1 MSGDA
6 GSATCSYTATPIFS
20 GPRPATVVALIG
32 NPNVGKSTLFNQ
44 MTGLGVVTAHYPG
57 KTLEVNVGS
66 TSLDGRSVSIVDLP
80 GTYSLGSET
89 EASWVTRRA
98 LLDVVPDCA
107 IVVVDATN
115 LARSLVIALQV
126 MDMGVPT
133 VVALNLTDES
143 RRSGLLINADRL
155 SGTLGVPVIST
166 VATEG
171 KGVAPALRTALMMC
185 GTCGDV
191 REDATHRYGVG
202 FESLLEPLVAAAT
215 VSGIAPF
222 GLPPRATALE
232 LIQSRSDV
240 EEAVLESGGSV
251 LHQRAGE
258 VSRIMGAARGERVST
273 TVSRELHGAAGSIAE
288 SVSDSQPTDRT
299 RRSLRSLATSPLTG
313 IPVLFAVLASV
324 FLFLFFVGDLLATAF
339 SALWRAV
346 ASPVIVSAVHAV
358 LGEGAWAR
366 TVLWG
371 LDAGIEASLSIG
383 LPYILTFYVLL
394 SLLEDSGYLNAVAF
408 LADRSM
414 HHLGLHGRAVIPLVS
429 GAGCSVPAVLATRV
443 LATERER
450 TIACTLIAMI
460 PCSARTAVIMG
471 AVGHYIGLL
480 PALGVFIVSAVV
492 TGIVGI
498 VLDRMIPG
506 SGAGMV
512 MEMFPFRRPS
522 LRVVWRK
529 AWDQFREFLLIATPI
544 VIVGSIVLGGLYESG
559 WLWKLSAPLDP
570 VVVGFLGLPSIAG
583 LTLLFGLLRKEF
595 ALQLLVTL
603 GIATMGEQANDLLT
617 FMGPTDL
624 FVYAL
629 VNTLA
634 MPCVSTVAVLGRTL
648 GWKRTSFVTAVTV
661 GTALAMGGLF
671 ASVLPAIGWS

>member
-1 MSGDA
+1 L
-6 GSATCSYTATPIFS
+6 
-20 GPRPATVVALIG
+20 VG

-57 KTLEVNVGS
+57 KTLDVNVGS
-66 TSLDGRSVSIVDLP
+66 TYLDGRSVTIVDLP
-80 GTYSLGSET
+80 GTYSLGSEA
-89 EASWVTRRA
+89 EESWVTRRT

-126 MDMGVPT
+126 MDLGVPT
-133 VVALNLTDES
+133 VVALNLTDEAS
-143 RRSGLLINADRL
+143 RAGVRIDSVRL
-155 SGTLGVPVIST
+155 SESLGVPVLPT
-166 VATEG
+166 VATQG
-171 KGVAPALRTALMMC
+171 TGVAPSLRTALMLS
-185 GTCGDV
+185 GSCGDV
-191 REDATHRYGVG
+191 KTDATHRYGMG
-202 FESLLEPLVAAAT
+202 FESLLEPLSMAAKESAA
-215 VSGIAPF
+215 SPF
-222 GLPPRATALE
+222 GLPPRAIALE
-232 LIQSRSDV
+232 LIQGRSDV
-240 EEAVLESGGSV
+240 REQVIAGGGEALCAKSD
-251 LHQRAGE
+251 E
-258 VSRIMGAARGERVST
+258 VGLFMTTSRGERVST
-273 TVSRELHGAAGSIAE
+273 TMSRELHGAAGAIAE
-288 SVSDSQPTDRT
+288 SVTESPPNGRI
-299 RRSLRSLATSPLTG
+299 RRSLRGLATSPLTG
-313 IPVLFAVLASV
+313 IPILIGVLASV
-324 FLFLFFVGDLLATAF
+324 FLFVFFAGDLLATAF
-339 SALWRAV
+339 SGLWRAF
-346 ASPVIVSAVHAV
+346 ASPLIVSGVHAV
-358 LGEGAWAR
+358 LGDGAVAR

-371 LDAGIEASLSIG
+371 LDAGMEASLSIG

-414 HHLGLHGRAVIPLVS
+414 HRVGLHGRAVIPLVS
-429 GAGCSVPAVLATRV
+429 GAGCSVPAVLATSV

-471 AVGHYIGLL
+471 AVGHYIGLA
-480 PALGVFIVSAVV
+480 PALGVFFVSAIV
-492 TGIVGI
+492 TGVVGLI
-498 VLDRMIPG
+498 LDRMIPG
-506 SGAGMV
+506 SGVGMV

-529 AWDQFREFLLIATPI
+529 AWGQFREFLLIATPI
-544 VIVGSIVLGGLYESG
+544 VVVGSVVLGGLYESG
-559 WLWKLSAPLDP
+559 LLWRLSEPLDP
-570 VVVGFLGLPSIAG
+570 IVVGLLGLPSVAG

-603 GIATMGEQANDLLT
+603 GIATMGESARDLLT

-648 GWKRTSFVTAVTV
+648 GWRRTGLVSGVTVVTA
-661 GTALAMGGLF
+661 LLMGALF
-671 ASVLPAIGWS
+671 ARVLPAIGWS